1 MKVKSILYANESY
14 LESLDFLSIVKQTL
28 KFKHI
33 RVAKFDSL
41 RKKKS
46 LVKIYNFSMSAYVVK
61 KIGIVS
67 AIITVLPSFRGR
79 AHEQY

>member
-1 MKVKSILYANESY
+1 MKAKSILYTNESY
-14 LESLDFLSIVKQTL
+14 LEGLDFLSIVKQTL
-28 KFKHI
+28 KFKRI
-33 RVAKFDSL
+33 RVAMLDSL

-46 LVKIYNFSMSAYVVK
+46 LVKVYDFGMSAYVVK
-61 KIGIVS
+61 QIGIVS

>member
-1 MKVKSILYANESY
+1 MKAKSILYVNASY
-14 LESLDFLSIVKQTL
+14 LVGLDFLFILKQIL
-28 KFKHI
+28 KFK
-33 RVAKFDSL
+33 RRQVGVFDSL

-46 LVKIYNFSMSAYVVK
+46 LVKVYDFGVHAYVVK

>member
-1 MKVKSILYANESY
+1 MKEKSILYTNETY
-14 LESLDFLSIVKQTL
+14 LKGLDFLFIVKQTL
-28 KFKHI
+28 KFKRI
-33 RVAKFDSL
+33 RVAMLDSL

-46 LVKIYNFSMSAYVVK
+46 LVKFYNFDMSAYAVK
-61 KIGIVS
+61 QIGIVS

>member
-1 MKVKSILYANESY
+1 MKAKSILYTNESY
-14 LESLDFLSIVKQTL
+14 LEGLDFLSIVKQTL
-28 KFKHI
+28 KFKRI
-33 RVAKFDSL
+33 RVAMLDSL

-46 LVKIYNFSMSAYVVK
+46 LVKVYDFGISAYVVK
-61 KIGIVS
+61 QIGIVS